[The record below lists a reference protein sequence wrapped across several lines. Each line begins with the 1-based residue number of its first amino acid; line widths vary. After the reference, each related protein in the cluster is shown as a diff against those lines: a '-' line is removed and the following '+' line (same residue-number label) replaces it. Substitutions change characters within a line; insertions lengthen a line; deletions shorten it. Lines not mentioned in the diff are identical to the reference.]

1 MFYHFHSGE
10 MITETRKY
18 WCVFGGGGGGGGAS
32 PKCYGLGLGTELN
45 MIIGTEWLQMLI
57 LQMIS

>member
-1 MFYHFHSGE
+1 M
-10 MITETRKY
+10 
-18 WCVFGGGGGGGGAS
+18 CVWGGGLP

-57 LQMIS
+57 FLANDFLNDLKT

>member
-1 MFYHFHSGE
+1 M
-10 MITETRKY
+10 RV
-18 WCVFGGGGGGGGAS
+18 CVGGGGGGGVLP

-57 LQMIS
+57 LLMIS